1 MQLTQ
6 KEYNKLLS
14 IARNICK
21 TDFVEDLLHEAL
33 FVCLKY
39 PPGKMEF
46 IKKDGKLFFFVARI
60 MANMYHSKTSQYYYR
75 IARFYDMHTL
85 QDCNKMQKFIFTN
98 NTKQQDKIEL
108 IEMLLDE
115 LYWYDRELF
124 KLYYFGELDGNKYTL
139 SSLANKTGISRR
151 SIFTTIKN
159 VKTYIKKRLDEIRRV
174 DKIY

>member
-1 MQLTQ
+1 
-6 KEYNKLLS
+6 
-14 IARNICK
+14 
-21 TDFVEDLLHEAL
+21 
-33 FVCLKY
+33 VCLKY
-39 PPGKMEF
+39 PKEKMEF
-46 IKKDGKLFFFVARI
+46 IIKDGKLFFFVARI
-60 MANMYHSKTSQYYYR
+60 MANMYHSKTSTYYYK
-75 IARFYDMHTL
+75 IARFYDKHTL

-124 KLYYFGELDGNKYTL
+124 KLYYFGEIDGSKYTL